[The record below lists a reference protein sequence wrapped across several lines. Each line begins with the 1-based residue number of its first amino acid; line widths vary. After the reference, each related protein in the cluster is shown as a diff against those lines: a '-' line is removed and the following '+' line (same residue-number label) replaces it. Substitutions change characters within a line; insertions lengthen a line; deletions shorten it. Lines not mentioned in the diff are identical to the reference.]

1 MKYFILIIFELIF
14 SYSTCFAYEIQ
25 CRYMTDY
32 QSNQEALTNYDY
44 DDPSMNANQKQS
56 KGDILL
62 SLIQIGETLS
72 ASIDNDIF
80 YCTYTGKS
88 NDARLDALEF
98 LEKLKDKKIVPLFF
112 YDGWVSKFYE
122 VFDYNDIN
130 TPFSQKRE
138 NGAQQFEFVFR
149 KRSIKSTIKFFG
161 FKEKNSFSFWAV
173 DKKNASIR
181 PINQAEWEEITQKY
195 LKK

>member
-1 MKYFILIIFELIF
+1 MIYFILIILLVG
-14 SYSTCFAYEIQ
+14 SSHDLLFASEIQ
-25 CRYMTDY
+25 CRYITDY
-32 QSNQEALTNYDY
+32 Q
-44 DDPSMNANQKQS
+44 MNQKLQNENIETGNILIDGIAS
-56 KGDILL
+56 IGVDIY
-62 SLIQIGETLS
+62 SN
-72 ASIDNDIF
+72 IDNDIF

-181 PINQAEWEEITQKY
+181 KANQAEFKEITQKY